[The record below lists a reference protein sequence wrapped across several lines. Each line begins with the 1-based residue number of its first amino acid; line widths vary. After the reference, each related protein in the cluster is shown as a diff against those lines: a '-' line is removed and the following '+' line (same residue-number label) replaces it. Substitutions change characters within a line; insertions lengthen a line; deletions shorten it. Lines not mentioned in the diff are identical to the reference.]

1 VATDIDNDGWM
12 DLFVANDTIANSLF
26 VNKRGK
32 FSEAGLE
39 SGVAYSQDG
48 RARSGMGVDASDFD
62 QDGWQDLFVAN
73 VDQEMYSIY
82 RNNHD
87 ATFDDVAGSLGVA
100 GVTRPMR
107 GWGAKFFDYD
117 NDGNIDLFLANAI
130 LTIALKSIPRM

>member
-1 VATDIDNDGWM
+1 M

-107 GWGAKFFDYD
+107 GWGAKFFDCD
-117 NDGNIDLFLANAI
+117 NDG
-130 LTIALKSIPRM
+130 